1 MRWFDPQRLHNSV
14 TVLVISGHTAYQP
27 LLWLQDQ
34 FVLDGFINFTCAWH
48 HKQPVSPLPQNVI
61 YWLTNIQST
70 RVTAALPRH
79 CVAEHIIWEAICE
92 YLWIAFMSTIETH
105 IWVPLRRIYE
115 YYWEAYMS
123 TIETHIW
130 LPLGRIWTTQNT
142 LDSRVPHSAR
152 TQLILCLQCFN
163 YLKMDLMWFVW
174 FISLVLACYSSIIDG
189 IIVLSRI
196 MDSSIECAISCVLT
210 HWGLN

>member
-1 MRWFDPQRLHNSV
+1 MSPPQ
-14 TVLVISGHTAYQP
+14 
-27 LLWLQDQ
+27 
-34 FVLDGFINFTCAWH
+34 
-48 HKQPVSPLPQNVI
+48 QNVI

-70 RVTAALPRH
+70 RVTAALPSH
-79 CVAEHIIWEAICE
+79 CVVEHIIREAICE

-105 IWVPLRRIYE
+105 IWAPLRRIYE
-115 YYWEAYMS
+115 YHWEAYMS

-130 LPLGRIWTTQNT
+130 VPLGRIWTTQNT

-163 YLKMDLMWFVW
+163 YLKMELMWFVW

-210 HWGLN
+210 HWGLNQKLLLFREYIWQCIFVS